1 MLLNLNLLYL
11 LLVFV
16 IHKKSN
22 SIIMADFPWLSHYPE
37 GVAHTI
43 DPDQFPSL
51 VEMLDESSD
60 KFSDSPAFVN
70 LDKKISYSE
79 TRELAT
85 HFASYLQSLGLQK
98 GDRIAL
104 QMPNLLQYPVAIYGA
119 LKAGLVVVNTNPLY
133 TPREME
139 HQFKD
144 SGAKAIVILA
154 NFAFNL
160 EKVIHNTSIEHVII
174 TEVGDLLGGLKSIL
188 VNFVVKK
195 VKKMVPPYNLPT
207 AVRFKDAMKIGA
219 TKNFDPVQLS
229 GSDVAFLQY
238 TGGTTG
244 VAKGATLTHRN
255 VVANVLQSQQWF
267 IGLEPKKEII
277 ITALPLYH
285 IFALTANFLNLYVMG
300 ALDVLVTNP
309 RDMKAFLKDLKKY
322 KFSVFSGVN
331 TLFNG
336 LLHQEAFRSLDF
348 SHLKIVVAGGM
359 ALQQSVAKSWQ
370 ELTGKPIAE
379 GYGLSETSPILS
391 CNPFNTGNRIG
402 TIGLPFPSTEMAVMD
417 DNGNKLPVG
426 ERGEICC
433 RGPQVMPGY
442 WNRPDETKKVFHN
455 DWFRTGDIGIMDE
468 DGFFRIVDRKKDMI
482 LVSGFNVYPN
492 EVEEVVAAHPK
503 VLEVAAIGIP
513 DANSNEA
520 VKIFVVKK
528 DSSLTEQEL
537 HDYCVE
543 NLTGY
548 KRPKVIEFRDELPKS
563 NVGKILRKNL
573 REPSA
578 QAT

>member
-1 MLLNLNLLYL
+1 
-11 LLVFV
+11 
-16 IHKKSN
+16 
-22 SIIMADFPWLSHYPE
+22 MAEFPWLSHYPE

-43 DPDQFPSL
+43 DPDSYSSL
-51 VEMLDESSD
+51 VEMLDEASD
-60 KFSDSPAFVN
+60 KYLDTPAFVN
-70 LDKKISYSE
+70 LDKQITYSE
-79 TRELAT
+79 TKKLAT
-85 HFASYLQSLGLQK
+85 DFAAYLQSLGLKK
-98 GDRIAL
+98 GNRIAL
-104 QMPNLLQYPVAIYGA
+104 QIPNLLQYPVIIYGA
-119 LKAGLVVVNTNPLY
+119 LKAGLIVVNTNPLY

-154 NFAFNL
+154 NFAYNL
-160 EKVIHNTSIEHVII
+160 EKVIKNTSIEHVIV
-174 TEVGDLLGGLKSIL
+174 TEIGDLLGGLKSVI
-188 VNFVVKK
+188 VNFVVKRI
-195 VKKMVPPYNLPT
+195 KKMVPPFNLPG
-207 AVRFKDAMKIGA
+207 ALRLKDVMKAGKSM
-219 TKNFDPVQLS
+219 TYDQVDLNGD
-229 GSDVAFLQY
+229 DVAFLQY

-255 VVANVLQSQQWF
+255 VVSNVLQSREWF
-267 IGLEPKKEII
+267 IGIKEKEEII

-300 ALDVLVTNP
+300 ALDVLITNP
-309 RDMKAFLKDLKKY
+309 RDMKAFLKELRKY

-336 LLHQEAFRSLDF
+336 LLHQEDFRALDF
-348 SHLKIVVAGGM
+348 SKLKIVVAGGM
-359 ALQQSVAKSWQ
+359 ALQQSVAKEWK
-370 ELTGKPIAE
+370 ELTGKAIAE

-391 CNPFNTGNRIG
+391 CNPFEGENRIG
-402 TIGLPFPSTEMAVMD
+402 SIGLPFPSTEMAVMD
-417 DNGNKLPVG
+417 EDGNKLPIG
-426 ERGEICC
+426 ERGEICA

-442 WNRPDETKKVFHN
+442 WNRPEETKKTFHG

-468 DGFFRIVDRKKDMI
+468 DGYFRIVDRKKDMI

-492 EVEEVVAAHPK
+492 EIEDVIAAHPK

-513 DANSNEA
+513 DKNSNEA

-528 DSSLTEQEL
+528 DQSLTEEEL

-563 NVGKILRKNL
+563 NVGKILRKDL

>member
-1 MLLNLNLLYL
+1 ME
-11 LLVFV
+11 
-16 IHKKSN
+16 
-22 SIIMADFPWLSHYPE
+22 DFPWFKHYPS
-37 GVAHTI
+37 GVAHEI
-43 DPDQFPSL
+43 NPDQYSSI
-51 VEMLDESSD
+51 VQILDESSKKYD
-60 KFSDSPAFVN
+60 DAPAFVN
-70 LDKKISYSE
+70 LDKRITYAE
-79 TRELAT
+79 TERLAT
-85 HFASYLQSLGLQK
+85 QFACYLQSLGLEK
-98 GDRIAL
+98 GDRIAV
-104 QMPNLLQYPVAIYGA
+104 QMPNLLQGPVVLYGA
-119 LKAGLVVVNTNPLY
+119 LKAGLIVVNTNPLY

-154 NFAFNL
+154 NFASNL
-160 EKVIHNTSIEHVII
+160 EKIIKNTNIEHVII
-174 TEVGDLLGGLKSIL
+174 TEIGDLLGGLKSML

-195 VKKMVPPYNLPT
+195 VKKMVPPFNLPG
-207 AVRFKDAMKIGA
+207 AVKFKHAMKVGANLSFNPVEITGKDA
-219 TKNFDPVQLS
+219 
-229 GSDVAFLQY
+229 AFLQY

-255 VVANVLQSQQWF
+255 IIANILQSKQWF
-267 IGLEPKKEII
+267 IGMEEKGEIV

-285 IFALTANFLNLYVMG
+285 IFALTANFLNMYMMG

-322 KFSVFSGVN
+322 KFSVFTGVN

-336 LLHQEAFRSLDF
+336 LLHQPEFKNLDF
-348 SHLKIVVAGGM
+348 SKLKIVVAGGM
-359 ALQQSVAKSWQ
+359 ALQQSVAKEWEKQ
-370 ELTGKPIAE
+370 TGVPIAE

-391 CNPFNTGNRIG
+391 ANPFDGTYRLG
-402 TIGLPFPSTEMAVMD
+402 TIGLPFPSTEMAIMD
-417 DNGNKLPVG
+417 DDGNKLPIG
-426 ERGEICC
+426 ERGEICS

-442 WNRPDETKKVFHN
+442 WNRPEETKKSFHGE
-455 DWFRTGDIGIMDE
+455 WFRTGDIGIMDE
-468 DGFFRIVDRKKDMI
+468 DGFFKIVDRKKDMI

-492 EVEEVVAAHPK
+492 EIEEVIAAHPK

-528 DSSLTEQEL
+528 DQSLTEKEL

-548 KRPKVIEFRDELPKS
+548 KRPKVIEFRDDLPKS
-563 NVGKILRKNL
+563 NVGKILRKDL
-573 REPSA
+573 REPVNS
-578 QAT
+578 